1 MRMRGLVV
9 FVAAA
14 LLNFSASALE
24 RPFPPEVKR
33 GKMSP
38 APHPAI
44 IIDGKTRTLSVGSR
58 IWNDNN
64 LIEQPASLRGEK
76 HVVNYTETVDGEI
89 DRIWILTTEEA
100 RQSIKTQQGK

>member
-1 MRMRGLVV
+1 MRTRGYFV
-9 FVAAA
+9 FLLAA
-14 LLNFSASALE
+14 LVNLTASAME

-38 APHPAI
+38 AAHPAI
-44 IIDGKTRTLSVGSR
+44 IINGKTRTLSAGSR

-64 LIEQPASLRGEK
+64 LIELPASLRGEK
-76 HVVNYTETVDGEI
+76 HIVNYTETADGEI
-89 DRIWILTTEEA
+89 DRIWMLTAEEA